1 MILIEKNV
9 KIAQFEYLIKKKYRI
24 FGFKKS
30 HFLSQKSNY
39 QSNVDVLL
47 ASKNSQPTIRNFDL
61 ICEIKSKE
69 ELVKHITHQ
78 AIIVDNENDNKK
90 FFLDFLFKNLPLQKT
105 ILKNHQFFIHN
116 FKLNSYFKDFLGN
129 KHFNEIRDFI
139 NYFKKTFNNSFWTIH
154 SIDLKDM
161 HSTLLSKWGTENTF
175 KFWLYFLKS
184 RKNQINDPKNSIK
197 IYNFLIDT
205 YKQDQQKLLKFS
217 NFFKYLRAKF
227 DEPIMNIFEEETK
240 YSIHISVNLKKM
252 IDSFFI
258 DNYLTSNYYD
268 KLVLLTQALVIHH
281 SLDRCEIFK
290 RRNII
295 NLGFYQNENKLNEEE
310 VKDIIV
316 TFFKYLKENHVN
328 INEEYQ
334 IIKWINYYYFNK
346 NIPQNETKS
355 KIIKI

>member
-9 KIAQFEYLIKKKYRI
+9 KIAQYEYLIKKKYRI

-30 HFLSQKSNY
+30 NFLSNKSNY
-39 QSNVDVLL
+39 HSNVDVLL
-47 ASKNSQPTIRNFDL
+47 ASKNNQPTIRNFDL
-61 ICEIKSKE
+61 ICEINSKE

-105 ILKNHQFFIHN
+105 ILKNHHFFIHN
-116 FKLNSYFKDFLGN
+116 FKLQNYFKEFLIH
-129 KHFNEIRDFI
+129 KHFKNIRDYI

-161 HSTLLSKWGTENTF
+161 NEHLSIKWGYENTF
-175 KFWLYFLKS
+175 KFWLYFFKS

-197 IYNFLIDT
+197 VYKFLIDT
-205 YKQDQQKLLKFS
+205 YKHDNDKLLKFA
-217 NFFKYLRAKF
+217 NFFQYLRAKF
-227 DEPIMNIFEEETK
+227 DQPIINIFEEETK

-252 IDSFFI
+252 INSFFI

-268 KLVLLTQALVIHH
+268 KIVLLTQAIVTHH
-281 SLDRCEIFK
+281 DLDRCDILK
-290 RRNII
+290 RRNTVS
-295 NLGFYQNENKLNEEE
+295 LGFYQNENLLNEED

-316 TFFKYLKENHVN
+316 AFFKYLKENHVN
-328 INEEYQ
+328 ITEEYQ
-334 IIKWINYYYFNK
+334 ILKWINYYYFNK
-346 NIPQNETKS
+346 NIPKNES
-355 KIIKI
+355 QAKIIKI

>member
-9 KIAQFEYLIKKKYRI
+9 KIAQYEYLIKKKYRI

-30 HFLSQKSNY
+30 NFLSHKSNY

-47 ASKNSQPTIRNFDL
+47 ASKSNQPTIRNFDL

-69 ELVKHITHQ
+69 DLIKHITHQ

-105 ILKNHQFFIHN
+105 ILKNHHFFIHN
-116 FKLNSYFKDFLGN
+116 FKLQNYFKDFLN
-129 KHFNEIRDFI
+129 TKHFNDIREYT

-154 SIDLKDM
+154 SIELKDM
-161 HSTLLSKWGTENTF
+161 HDNLILKWGNEDTF
-175 KFWLYFLKS
+175 KFWIYFFKS

-197 IYNFLIDT
+197 IYKFLT
-205 YKQDQQKLLKFS
+205 EVYYKDKEKLLKFS
-217 NFFKYLRAKF
+217 NFFQYLRAKF
-227 DEPIMNIFEEETK
+227 DEPIINIFEEETK

-252 IDSFFI
+252 INSFFI

-268 KLVLLTQALVIHH
+268 KLILLTEALVKHH
-281 SLDRCEIFK
+281 TLDRCEIFK
-290 RRNII
+290 SRNTV
-295 NLGFYQNENKLNEEE
+295 NLGFYQNENTLNEEE
-310 VKDIIV
+310 VKDIIIQ
-316 TFFKYLKENHVN
+316 FFKYLKENHVN

-334 IIKWINYYYFNK
+334 VIKWINYYYFNK
-346 NIPQNETKS
+346 NIPTNDSKT